1 MNNYLYHSG
10 AKGMKWGIRKDSKRT
25 ASLRQQY
32 RSEKIDGFYVYTSK
46 KDSKKYN
53 TLLVGEHV
61 LRQKMASPMERILNP
76 NKDKSLYRKTFQAT
90 DKIKIASPNE
100 FNKTAAVLAVPY
112 AAISGHKQNNDTV
125 NLASEYFRKHKNST
139 IGLHEAAKN
148 EEESR
153 NKALREKYSSYSY

>member
-1 MNNYLYHSG
+1 MYTDYEFLYYNSLYHSG
-10 AKGMKWGIRKDSKRT
+10 VKGMKWGVRKRAAEYAKSIG
-25 ASLRQQY
+25 QQLGY
-32 RSEKIDGFYVYTSK
+32 GGV
-46 KDSKKYN
+46 
-53 TLLVGEHV
+53 
-61 LRQKMASPMERILNP
+61 
-76 NKDKSLYRKTFQAT
+76 
-90 DKIKIASPNE
+90 
-100 FNKTAAVLAVPY
+100 

>member
-10 AKGMKWGIRKDSKRT
+10 VKGMKCGIRKDSKRT

-32 RSEKIDGFYVYTSK
+32 RSEKDIYK

-100 FNKTAAVLAVPY
+100 FNKIAY